1 MKASYCR
8 YILKFLVPATTSRG
22 TYTEKETY
30 FLKLED
36 EEVPGAFGIG
46 ECAVF
51 RGLSCDDV
59 PEYEDKLR
67 ELCRNISNDCDTDL
81 RNFPSIVFGLETAI
95 YDYSNGC
102 RRLPFPSDFTKGNEK
117 IQNYK

>member
-81 RNFPSIVFGLETAI
+81 RNFPSIVFGLEKFFWLPQL
-95 YDYSNGC
+95 
-102 RRLPFPSDFTKGNEK
+102 RLLAVLLRAFWWLFSSM
-117 IQNYK
+117 